1 MKDRLKQ
8 AYKQKPW
15 RSQIQWIGRILLVL
29 IISVISIV
37 LHLNV
42 TTQAATAGVEIRVM
56 EAERQLL
63 NREINNKRT
72 QLAIITSAAVMQK
85 RAEDLGFRPAT
96 NSDIEYIF
104 INEYLDKEPEI
115 NFYESTFKSLD
126 EQQIDPQYVQ
136 SIWDLAFSGTL
147 FYLERGGR

>member
-15 RSQIQWIGRILLVL
+15 RIQIQWVGRILLVL
-29 IISVISIV
+29 IISIISIV

-42 TTQAATAGVEIRVM
+42 TTQAAKAGVEIRLM
-56 EAERQLL
+56 EAERELL
-63 NREINNKRT
+63 LREINNNRT

-85 RAEDLGFRPAT
+85 RAEELGFRPAT
-96 NSDIEYIF
+96 NADIEYLF
-104 INEYLDKEPEI
+104 INEYLNKEPEI
-115 NFYESTFKSLD
+115 NYYQSTFNKVD
-126 EQQIDPQYVQ
+126 DKQIDPQYVQ

-147 FYLERGGR
+147 FYLERGGK